1 VGSDVLLI
9 RSSPVDLR
17 SWNPFHPPLPEPIR
31 RLGWFERYRVWRLV
45 LEQAS
50 AGKGGVDPDVRA
62 FAAWALAR
70 GDGRKRAV
78 AYVATLMTGIL
89 IAAVTRK
96 GWILAVAVIVVI
108 RGEANRRGLRRLLG
122 QVQWTENEFTD

>member
-1 VGSDVLLI
+1 VLLI
-9 RSSPVDLR
+9 RASPVDLR
-17 SWNPFHPPLPEPIR
+17 SSNPFHPPLPEPIR

-50 AGKGGVDPDVRA
+50 GGKVGVDPDVRA

-70 GDGRKRAV
+70 ADGRKTAV
-78 AYVATLMTGIL
+78 AYAATLITGIV
-89 IAAVTRK
+89 IAAITRK

-108 RGEANRRGLRRLLG
+108 RGEANRRALRRSLG
-122 QVQWTENEFTD
+122 QVQWTENEFTA